1 MIRAKCDWVYQLPCF
16 KAGPRRSH
24 QAALLEAFYVLFGAN
39 QYKKKIR
46 AAHAKEKQRI

>member
-1 MIRAKCDWVYQLPCF
+1 MIGAKCDWVYQVPLSQNWPHRSRQAGYSKPF
-16 KAGPRRSH
+16 KSS
-24 QAALLEAFYVLFGAN
+24 LAN